1 MFCMIDRKS
10 FDDGLYLGFDR
21 ESFDFLSREELGRF
35 TISMTPKE
43 YLDFVELNLADWWA
57 KWCYISSV
65 YLFWMDYIASRCP
78 LLFDSII

>member
-43 YLDFVELNLADWWA
+43 YLDFVELNLADW
-57 KWCYISSV
+57 
-65 YLFWMDYIASRCP
+65 
-78 LLFDSII
+78 